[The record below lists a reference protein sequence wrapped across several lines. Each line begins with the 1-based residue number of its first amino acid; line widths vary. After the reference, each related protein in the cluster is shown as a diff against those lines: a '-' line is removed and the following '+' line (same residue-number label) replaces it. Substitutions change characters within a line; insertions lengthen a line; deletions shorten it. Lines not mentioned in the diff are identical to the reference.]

1 MTTTK
6 PLPARHC
13 IARAI
18 ELSGSRITV
27 EEVEHY
33 RGLYPDTLAHART
46 LEEYG
51 YQPPL
56 DPIRKRAREICAEVL
71 RVAGSAVMVDRC
83 LAGGWDDAP
92 MMQATE
98 KALLERVEFTAEYGI
113 LIASTKGMLASMA
126 ECGPALRQLMAENE
140 RLRDTM
146 KEIGHSMKQAGV
158 PGNDWRREIKLT
170 SSIVSA
176 ALGEQP

>member
-1 MTTTK
+1 MTTE

-13 IARAI
+13 IARALELFGLSAPI
-18 ELSGSRITV
+18 EAV
-27 EEVEHY
+27 ERDPHDY
-33 RGLYPDTLAHART
+33 RYTIVLART

-56 DPIRKRAREICAEVL
+56 DPIRKRARAICAEAWR
-71 RVAGSAVMVDRC
+71 RVGRFVTAAEYIAGD
-83 LAGGWDDAP
+83 WDDSP

-126 ECGPALRQLMAENE
+126 ECGSALRQLMAENE